1 MRTAVT
7 RPVLWP
13 REQPASPA
21 RRCVRRAGGVHENSD
36 ARYGGT
42 RRPPDGRRRRHR
54 PPHPEVFA
62 TSTTR
67 QPCHQPP
74 GRVQLD
80 HRRPAR
86 HILGRGSPYR
96 YRSGSIGSPQRGHS
110 AGSAPPVVSGSR
122 NSPHPGHTRCAQ
134 QAGSPPPRSMSPAC
148 ARAGC
153 AVQSF
158 AHPGPG
164 ERGHESWQRRRAEST
179 VEAMTINTSFPPSA
193 RRTGRLAAAGAAAL
207 TAAVVLAACGSA
219 DDDSGAAATDEQ
231 VTVEVDESDAS
242 TEAFNDADVMFAQM
256 MIPHH
261 AQALE
266 MAEIML
272 HKDGL
277 DPEVVTLVEQIRDA
291 QGPEIELMTDWL
303 ADWDAPL
310 LDPADPE
317 VAEMDGMVPAEGIDQ
332 LRAAEGAEAEQLFL
346 AQMIEHHVGAV
357 DMAEEEIADGIDPA
371 AIALAEEIITAQ
383 QTEIEQM
390 TAMLDD

>member
-1 MRTAVT
+1 
-7 RPVLWP
+7 
-13 REQPASPA
+13 
-21 RRCVRRAGGVHENSD
+21 
-36 ARYGGT
+36 
-42 RRPPDGRRRRHR
+42 
-54 PPHPEVFA
+54 
-62 TSTTR
+62 
-67 QPCHQPP
+67 
-74 GRVQLD
+74 
-80 HRRPAR
+80 
-86 HILGRGSPYR
+86 
-96 YRSGSIGSPQRGHS
+96 
-110 AGSAPPVVSGSR
+110 
-122 NSPHPGHTRCAQ
+122 
-134 QAGSPPPRSMSPAC
+134 
-148 ARAGC
+148 
-153 AVQSF
+153 
-158 AHPGPG
+158 
-164 ERGHESWQRRRAEST
+164 
-179 VEAMTINTSFPPSA
+179 MTIKTSFPLSA

-272 HKDGL
+272 DKDGL